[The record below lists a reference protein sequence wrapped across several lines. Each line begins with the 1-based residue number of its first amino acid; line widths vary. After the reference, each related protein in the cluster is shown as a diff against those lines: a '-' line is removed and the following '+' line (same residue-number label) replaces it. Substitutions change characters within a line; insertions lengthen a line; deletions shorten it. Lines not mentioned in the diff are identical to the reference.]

1 MQNGQLREQHGYGD
15 LPSESSRSPSPGST
29 LLQNGE
35 QHGHSG
41 PPSEPSRSPSPVST
55 LLSQAQPNV
64 ENVRNEEQDIPSQ
77 SIAAG
82 ESDEEEH
89 HNNNHVESKQRL
101 QSRRIKEPWFL
112 AWMWELFAAIFSIS
126 CMAAVAAI
134 LAAIQDK
141 PLNHWRFPIQPNSMV
156 SVFSALSNAALL
168 FAVAKG
174 LSQLK
179 WIYFQKKRH
188 RLYDLQIF
196 DDASRGPLGSLRLL
210 WMLKLQST
218 LASVGAIV
226 AIVSLAMDPFTQQV
240 LSYYVVT
247 VNTTNSSVSLPA
259 AKAYNYNLSDS
270 LVSPALSMP
279 CCFSII
285 FLQC

>member
-1 MQNGQLREQHGYGD
+1 MQNGQLQEQHGHSD
-15 LPSESSRSPSPGST
+15 PPSPVST
-29 LLQNGE
+29 LLQNEQLHE
-35 QHGHSG
+35 QHGHSDPLSG
-41 PPSEPSRSPSPVST
+41 SPSPVST

-64 ENVRNEEQDIPSQ
+64 EKVRNEEQDIPSQ

-89 HNNNHVESKQRL
+89 HNNNHVESKQHL

-134 LAAIQDK
+134 LATIQDK
-141 PLNHWRFPIQPNSMV
+141 PLSHWRFPIQPNSMV
-156 SVFSALSNAALL
+156 SVFSALSNSALL

-174 LSQLK
+174 ISQLK

-188 RLYDLQIF
+188 RLFDLQVF
-196 DDASRGPLGSLRLL
+196 DDASRGPLGSLHLL

-240 LSYYVVT
+240 LSYHVVT
-247 VNTTNSSVSLPA
+247 VNATNSSVSLPA
-259 AKAYNYNLSDS
+259 AKAYNYNIPPIPGTSDP
-270 LVSPALSMP
+270 VLSMP
-279 CCFSII
+279 L
-285 FLQC
+285 FLNILTALISRRL

>member
-1 MQNGQLREQHGYGD
+1 MQNGQLQ
-15 LPSESSRSPSPGST
+15 
-29 LLQNGE
+29 E
-35 QHGHSG
+35 QHGHSD
-41 PPSEPSRSPSPVST
+41 PPSPVSTLLQTGQLHEQHGHSDPLSGSPSPVST

-64 ENVRNEEQDIPSQ
+64 ETVRNEEQDIPLQ
-77 SIAAG
+77 SMAAG

-89 HNNNHVESKQRL
+89 HNNNHVESKQHL
-101 QSRRIKEPWFL
+101 QSRRMEEPWFL

-126 CMAAVAAI
+126 CMAAVATI
-134 LAAIQDK
+134 LATIQDK
-141 PLNHWRFPIQPNSMV
+141 PLSHWRFPIQPNSMV
-156 SVFSALSNAALL
+156 SVFSTLSNSALL
-168 FAVAKG
+168 FVVAKG

-188 RLYDLQIF
+188 RLFDLQVF

-240 LSYYVVT
+240 LSYHVVT

-259 AKAYNYNLSDS
+259 AKAYNYNIPPIPGMP
-270 LVSPALSMP
+270 PALSMP
-279 CCFSII
+279 L
-285 FLQC
+285 FLNILTALISRRL